1 MEWSPEPTSA
11 PAGGLGT
18 GLGPG
23 AGEHR
28 TDTPMLERG
37 SRIRPKTSIALFGLA
52 AFTFL
57 FVLSAARPVSGELPY
72 VIVNPDASRT
82 VVWNLT
88 SRAGLSLQ
96 NTTLVGGK
104 AVLPWENA
112 TVDWPRAS
120 DFLSHGSADA
130 NLTTDGTNLT
140 LRADLSNH
148 VTNGDFASNAIWTYA
163 NGTSRNVTASWDPA
177 ALNALMAH
185 DSPAVSNTSWD
196 TMDAINLTW
205 QLRAPP
211 GVPGFISQE
220 YVHQREGKGAL
231 NLSFSIG
238 SGTGLYAGAH
248 PLAVVNWS
256 GDNRLLAW
264 VMARNVTSPLWLNV
278 TANVSG
284 SSRTTVAQSLSL
296 GWQEVVINLDQ
307 IGAPSERS
315 NLQDVVLRINGRNVA
330 STFVY
335 FDDLRLANAKAFNE
349 TATVAQ
355 AIIKASSTSPSPGSA
370 ILALDWDLIDATGV
384 RSVTARVN
392 VTGSSTSIEHSLSQG
407 PLGSW
412 RKSSFDLSPSMSS
425 SGTYA
430 IRFQFQVAVDNVTA
444 SSSHFRI
451 DNVSLWFP
459 NRHNGSYASNPIPLY
474 ASSEFRDVNWSGS
487 LPAGTSARLSLRSGN
502 DSNPNGSGW
511 SALESWTS
519 FGVHPVSLPGARY
532 FQVRMDL
539 ATVNASLSPSVAA
552 FGLDTMHRAA
562 IGNVTSDPF
571 RAMSDFLR
579 WRSFNVSSSVGAST
593 SIAFDIGNGSYWTAV
608 PADGNVSGFAGPDIR
623 WRAQL
628 VSSDGLVT
636 PSLGQVRL
644 TYEYLGGVQRVL
656 VSPTGPVRL
665 ESGQK
670 LSFRARA
677 VDAGNHTLSVPS
689 FGWSTNNTRGSVD
702 NDGTFTAGDPGNWV
716 VTATVPGTFIFGT
729 VQVTVTPSSFLPSP
743 FDLLPY
749 VLLALACGGAGYGS
763 YEIAIRRM
771 FAIDDVFLISKEGR
785 LLMHNTRRMRADR
798 DEDILSAMFTA
809 ILTFL
814 RDFDREETGD
824 LRRFEFGRKTA
835 LLERGDHA
843 YVAAVYSGRVPRWAG
858 KDLRRF
864 MYDLERRFGE
874 TFARWSGDPD
884 DLQGL
889 KEFSDRFVARFR
901 YRSFPRGKRGAP

>member
-1 MEWSPEPTSA
+1 M
-11 PAGGLGT
+11 
-18 GLGPG
+18 
-23 AGEHR
+23 
-28 TDTPMLERG
+28 
-37 SRIRPKTSIALFGLA
+37 
-52 AFTFL
+52 
-57 FVLSAARPVSGELPY
+57 
-72 VIVNPDASRT
+72 
-82 VVWNLT
+82 
-88 SRAGLSLQ
+88 
-96 NTTLVGGK
+96 
-104 AVLPWENA
+104 
-112 TVDWPRAS
+112 
-120 DFLSHGSADA
+120 
-130 NLTTDGTNLT
+130 
-140 LRADLSNH
+140 
-148 VTNGDFASNAIWTYA
+148 
-163 NGTSRNVTASWDPA
+163 
-177 ALNALMAH
+177 
-185 DSPAVSNTSWD
+185 
-196 TMDAINLTW
+196 
-205 QLRAPP
+205 
-211 GVPGFISQE
+211 
-220 YVHQREGKGAL
+220 
-231 NLSFSIG
+231 
-238 SGTGLYAGAH
+238 
-248 PLAVVNWS
+248 
-256 GDNRLLAW
+256 
-264 VMARNVTSPLWLNV
+264 
-278 TANVSG
+278 
-284 SSRTTVAQSLSL
+284 
-296 GWQEVVINLDQ
+296 
-307 IGAPSERS
+307 
-315 NLQDVVLRINGRNVA
+315 
-330 STFVY
+330 
-335 FDDLRLANAKAFNE
+335 
-349 TATVAQ
+349 
-355 AIIKASSTSPSPGSA
+355 
-370 ILALDWDLIDATGV
+370 
-384 RSVTARVN
+384 
-392 VTGSSTSIEHSLSQG
+392 
-407 PLGSW
+407 
-412 RKSSFDLSPSMSS
+412 
-425 SGTYA
+425 
-430 IRFQFQVAVDNVTA
+430 TA

-474 ASSEFRDVNWSGS
+474 ASSEFRDVNWAGS

-511 SALESWTS
+511 SALVSWTS

-670 LSFRARA
+670 VSFRARA

-702 NDGTFTAGDPGNWV
+702 NDEGLLLWNITRYRKRDDTPAPQ
-716 VTATVPGTFIFGT
+716 TVGKPTTIVGFFLIGAVIIAILFPFG
-729 VQVTVTPSSFLPSP
+729 LIA
-743 FDLLPY
+743 LLGS
-749 VLLALACGGAGYGS
+749 GGAYGA
-763 YEIAIRRM
+763 YRFWARRA

-858 KDLRRF
+858 KDLGRF

-889 KEFSDRFVARFR
+889 KEFSERFVARFR
-901 YRSFPRGKRGAP
+901 YRSFPRGKRGAR

>member
-1 MEWSPEPTSA
+1 
-11 PAGGLGT
+11 
-18 GLGPG
+18 
-23 AGEHR
+23 
-28 TDTPMLERG
+28 MLERG
-37 SRIRPKTSIALFGLA
+37 SRTRPYTSIAVFGLA
-52 AFTFL
+52 ALAFL

-72 VIVNPDASRT
+72 VIANPDASRT

-88 SRAGLSLQ
+88 SPVGLSFQ
-96 NTTLVGGK
+96 NTTLAGGK

-112 TVDWPRAS
+112 TVDWPRATE
-120 DFLSHGSADA
+120 FLSHGSADA
-130 NLTTDGTNLT
+130 NLTSDGTNLT
-140 LRADLSNH
+140 LREDISNH
-148 VTNGDFASNAIWTYA
+148 VANGDFASNAGWSYE
-163 NGTSRNVTASWDPA
+163 NGTSRNVPASWDPSG
-177 ALNALMAH
+177 LNALMAH
-185 DSPAVSNTSWD
+185 DSPAVSNTTWD

-211 GVPGFISQE
+211 GVPASISQE

-238 SGTGLYAGAH
+238 AGAGLYAGAH
-248 PLAVVNWS
+248 PLVVVNWS

-307 IGAPSERS
+307 IGTPSERS
-315 NLQDVVLRINGRNVA
+315 SLQDVVLRINGRNVA

-335 FDDLRLANAKAFNE
+335 FDDLRLANAKVFNE

-370 ILALDWDLIDATGV
+370 ILALDWDLIDAAGV

-392 VTGSSTSIEHSLSQG
+392 VTGNSTSVEDSLSQG

-412 RKSSFDLSPSMSS
+412 RKSSFDLSPAMSF

-459 NRHNGSYASNPIPLY
+459 NRHNGSYVSNPIPLY
-474 ASSEFRDVNWSGS
+474 ASSEFRGVNWSGS

-539 ATVNASLSPSVAA
+539 ATVNASLSPSVAT
-552 FGLDTMHRAA
+552 FSLDTSHRAA

-579 WRSFNVSSSVGAST
+579 WRSFNVSSSVAAST
-593 SIAFDIGNGSYWTAV
+593 SIAFDIG
-608 PADGNVSGFAGPDIR
+608 
-623 WRAQL
+623 
-628 VSSDGLVT
+628 
-636 PSLGQVRL
+636 
-644 TYEYLGGVQRVL
+644 
-656 VSPTGPVRL
+656 
-665 ESGQK
+665 
-670 LSFRARA
+670 
-677 VDAGNHTLSVPS
+677 
-689 FGWSTNNTRGSVD
+689 

-729 VQVTVTPSSFLPSP
+729 VQVTVTPTSFLPAP

-864 MYDLERRFGE
+864 MYDLEGRFGE

-889 KEFSDRFVARFR
+889 KEFSERFVATFR
-901 YRSFPRGKRGAP
+901 YQSFPRGKRGVR